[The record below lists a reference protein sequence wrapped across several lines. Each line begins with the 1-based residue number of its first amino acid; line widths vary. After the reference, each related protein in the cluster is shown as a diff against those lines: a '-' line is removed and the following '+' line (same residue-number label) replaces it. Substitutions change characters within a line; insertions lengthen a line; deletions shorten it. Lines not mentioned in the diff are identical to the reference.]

1 MLANLTKL
9 RNNRFLLATG
19 LFLLLLITF
28 YCDQSLLRRSLNFR
42 ISWLDSFM
50 LFITDFGLLGF
61 AVLLLASLYLKS
73 KWRVMA
79 LLLFSLALS
88 FEITYLLKLI
98 FQTPRPYFTIEFATI
113 PLTQASGFSFPSLHA
128 ACCLGFFPF
137 LKQIFRKHWP
147 ILISQIFLISVAF
160 SRSYLGV
167 HYFSDIFAG
176 GMIGYFT
183 SSILMN
189 LQEKHQAID
198 WFMEHIKSKFELRR
212 QIAHLIIGGIL
223 VFLIELNLITVN
235 ILLLTL
241 VLGGLLSL
249 ITKYRPIPLLH
260 ELLVKFER
268 PEDLRYF
275 PGKGPFFMILGTLLC
290 LIFFPIEIAKAAIII
305 LAIGDSISHI
315 VGRYSGKTPV
325 PFAPNKKLE
334 GTIVAIIL
342 STFGAL
348 LFVNIEKAFVASLIV
363 ISLEAIYPAKIA
375 RFFDD
380 NLMVP
385 LAAGLIML
393 FI

>member
-1 MLANLTKL
+1 MFKNLPKIK
-9 RNNRFLLATG
+9 NNHFFLISG
-19 LFLLLLITF
+19 LLVILLLIF
-28 YCDQSLLRRSLNFR
+28 FFDPSLLRRSLNFR

-73 KWRVMA
+73 KWQVMA
-79 LLLFSLALS
+79 LLLVSLALS
-88 FEITYLLKLI
+88 FEITYLLKMI

-128 ACCLGFFPF
+128 AFCLGFFPF
-137 LKQIFRKHWP
+137 LKQIFRRRWP
-147 ILISQIFLISVAF
+147 IIISQIFLISVAF

-183 SSILMN
+183 STTLLN
-189 LQEKHQAID
+189 LQEKHLAID

-212 QIAHLIIGGIL
+212 QIAHLVIGGIL

-235 ILLLTL
+235 ILIL
-241 VLGGLLSL
+241 VLILGGLLSL

-260 ELLVKFER
+260 DLLIKFER
-268 PEDLRYF
+268 AEDLKYF

-290 LIFFPIEIAKAAIII
+290 LAFFPIEIAKAAIVI

-315 VGRYSGKTPV
+315 VGRYFGKTPV

-342 STFGAL
+342 STLGAL
-348 LFVNIEKAFVASLIV
+348 LFVNIEKAFIASLIV

-385 LAAGLIML
+385 LLAGLIML
-393 FI
+393 YI